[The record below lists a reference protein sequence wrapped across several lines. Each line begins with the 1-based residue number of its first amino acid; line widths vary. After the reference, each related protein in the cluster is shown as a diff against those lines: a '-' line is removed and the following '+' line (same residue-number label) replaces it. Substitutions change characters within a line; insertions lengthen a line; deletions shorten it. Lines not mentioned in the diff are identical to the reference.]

1 MARIARW
8 CFRHKFIVIG
18 LWIVAL
24 LGITAAS
31 QGFGSKYAEDFTL
44 PSTDSSKALD
54 LLKGIS
60 KDGSAGETDT
70 IVWQVK
76 DGTVRDAVV
85 QSRMSAMLGKVAA
98 MSAIESVESPY
109 SPQGAYQVSKDGKT
123 AYASVTFKED
133 AAHIK
138 SDDVNKLISTAQAAR
153 MDGLQVELGGNSIK
167 QAQQAEPSSSEAIG
181 VLAAAIILF
190 IAFGSLLS
198 MTVPIIAALVALG
211 AGIGGIELLSHVMS
225 ISSIAPTLG
234 ALIGLGV
241 GIDYA
246 LFIITRYTSGI
257 MGGMKPEEAAV
268 KALNTAGRAVIFAG
282 GTVCVA
288 LLGLLTVRISFLGG
302 MGVAAAVIVLVSVLA
317 SITLLPALLG
327 LFKMR
332 ILSRRNR
339 RKLRENGPVDEETVR
354 GFWARN
360 AAFVEKRA
368 VPVAIAAT
376 LAIAVLIV
384 PFFSLRLGSSDSG
397 NDAQTSTTRKAYDML
412 ADGFGPGFNGPLQ
425 LVAEVKTPEQQA
437 AFTKLATSL
446 HHTPG
451 VAQSV
456 LMPQQPDSQLGIIQ
470 AIPTT
475 SPESKET
482 SELITNLRDNVV
494 PKAAGN
500 SGIKVYVGGATAI
513 FDDFATVITNKLPIF
528 LAVIIGFGFLI
539 LMVAFR
545 SLLVPLTAAVM
556 NLLAAGAAFGVV
568 VAVFQW
574 GWGSSLPSIGG
585 AGPIESFLPVIMLSI
600 LFGLS
605 MDYQVFLVSRMHEAW
620 VHGKDNHYA
629 VRLGQRETGRVIT
642 AAATIM
648 ICVFLSFVLGGERV
662 IAEFGIG
669 LAASVLIDAFIL
681 RNFLVPALMHIFGRA
696 NWWLP
701 KWLDRILPHL
711 AVEPMDEAAPARA
724 PKSTK

>member
-8 CFRHKFIVIG
+8 CFRHRFIVIG

-85 QSRMSAMLGKVAA
+85 QSRVSDMLAKVAT
-98 MSAIESVESPY
+98 MSAIESVASPY

-181 VLAAAIILF
+181 VLAAAVILF

-246 LFIITRYTSGI
+246 LFIITRYSSGI

-339 RKLRENGPVDEETVR
+339 RKLRENGPVNEETVR

-451 VAQSV
+451 VAQAV
-456 LMPQQPDSQLGIIQ
+456 LMPQQPGSQLGIIQ

-494 PKAAGN
+494 PKAAGS

-724 PKSTK
+724 PKSAK

>member
-8 CFRHKFIVIG
+8 CFRHRFIVIG
-18 LWIVAL
+18 LWLVAL

-31 QGFGSKYAEDFTL
+31 QGLGSKYAENFTL

-54 LLKGIS
+54 LLKSVS

-76 DGTVRDAVV
+76 DGTVRDAAT
-85 QSRMSAMLGKVAA
+85 QSRMSDMLGKVAA

-138 SDDVNKLISTAQAAR
+138 TDDVNKLISTAQAAR
-153 MDGLQVELGGNSIK
+153 TDGLQIELGGNSIK
-167 QAQQAEPSSSEAIG
+167 QAQQAPPSSSEAIG

-257 MGGMKPEEAAV
+257 MGGMKPEAAAV
-268 KALNTAGRAVIFAG
+268 KALDTAGRAVIFAG

-302 MGVAAAVIVLVSVLA
+302 MGIAAAIVVLVSVLA
-317 SITLLPALLG
+317 SVTLLPALLG

-339 RKLRENGPVDEETVR
+339 RKLRENGPVNEETVR

-368 VPVAIAAT
+368 VPVAIVAT

-397 NDAQTSTTRKAYDML
+397 NDAKTSTTRKAYDML

-425 LVAEVKTPEQQA
+425 LVAEIKTPEQQA
-437 AFTKLATSL
+437 AFAKLATSL
-446 HHTPG
+446 HHTSG

-456 LMPQQPDSQLGIIQ
+456 MMPQQPGSQLGIIQ

-482 SELITNLRDNVV
+482 SELITNLRDDVV
-494 PKAAGN
+494 PAAVGS
-500 SGIKVYVGGATAI
+500 SGLKVYVGGATAI

-711 AVEPMDEAAPARA
+711 AVEPTDEATPARA
-724 PKSTK
+724 AKSTK

>member
-60 KDGSAGETDT
+60 KEGSAGETDT

-711 AVEPMDEAAPARA
+711 AVEPMDEAAPVRS

>member
-1 MARIARW
+1 MAKIARW

-24 LGITAAS
+24 VGITVVS
-31 QGFGSKYAEDFTL
+31 QGVGSKYAEDFTL

-54 LLKGIS
+54 LLKSIS

-70 IVWQVK
+70 IVWHVNT
-76 DGTVRDAVV
+76 GTVRDADT
-85 QSRMSAMLGKVAA
+85 QTRMSAMLGKVATIGA
-98 MSAIESVESPY
+98 VESVTSPY
-109 SPQGAYQVSKDGKT
+109 APEGSYQVSKDGKT
-123 AYASVTFKED
+123 AYASVTFKQD

-138 SDDVNKLISTAQAAR
+138 STDVKKLISTAQAVR
-153 MDGLQVELGGNSIK
+153 TDGLQIELGGNSIK
-167 QAQQAEPSSSEAIG
+167 QAQQAPPSSSEAIG
-181 VLAAAIILF
+181 VVAAAVILF

-198 MTVPIIAALVALG
+198 MTVPIITALVALG
-211 AGIGGIELLSHVMS
+211 AGIGGIELLSHAMS

-268 KALNTAGRAVIFAG
+268 KSLNTAGRAVIFAG

-302 MGVAAAVIVLVSVLA
+302 MGIAAAVVVLISVLA

-327 LFKMR
+327 AFKMR
-332 ILSRRNR
+332 LLSRRNR
-339 RKLRENGPVDEETVR
+339 RKLRENGPVNEETTR

-360 AAFVEKRA
+360 ASFVEKRA
-368 VPVAIAAT
+368 VPVAIVAT

-397 NDAQTSTTRKAYDML
+397 NDAKNSTTRKAYDML

-425 LVAEVKTPEQQA
+425 LVAEAKTPEQKQA
-437 AFTKLATSL
+437 FAALATSL
-446 HHTPG
+446 HTTPG
-451 VAQSV
+451 IAESV
-456 LMPQQPDSQLGIIQ
+456 SMPQQAGSKVAIIQ
-470 AIPTT
+470 VIPTT

-482 SELITNLRDNVV
+482 SELINNLRDNVV
-494 PKAAGN
+494 PKAVGN
-500 SGIKVYVGGATAI
+500 SELKVYVGGATAI
-513 FDDFATVITNKLPIF
+513 FDDFATIIANKLPIF

-648 ICVFLSFVLGGERV
+648 ICVFLSFVMGGDRI

-701 KWLDRILPHL
+701 AWLDRILPHL
-711 AVEPMDEAAPARA
+711 AVEPTDEAAPTRA
-724 PKSTK
+724 PKAVK